1 MSIGEHIARYRK
13 AKSLTQEQL
22 GELLGV
28 TNQAVSKWES
38 GVSMPDIMLLPKI
51 ADTLSIT
58 LDVLYG
64 IQKTEV
70 KVRAD
75 DFPKAANDHLIEFM
89 VKQSGVWFTFN
100 KSQEENIN
108 YHKKR
113 IYESGGDCVQ
123 GCVSDEAGAAFI
135 SGDISFVNTDY
146 KTLGSDYIFEK
157 PEIGSTLKKL
167 TDSRTRKVLSFMYK
181 ESFLDK
187 ETNNKHFHI
196 GTIVNACGLSE
207 EDVFETLDSLRS
219 IGLFGLLETYVE
231 NNVTEY
237 IFLKSQAVFVFAAF
251 KLFDRLVRDHV
262 FTVRRDT
269 STQSDYCFEILW
281 KNKSQG

>member
-1 MSIGEHIARYRK
+1 MSIGENIAKYRK

-51 ADTLSIT
+51 SNALGIT
-58 LDVLYG
+58 LDALYG
-64 IQKTEV
+64 IKTTDERV
-70 KVRAD
+70 KAD

-100 KSQEENIN
+100 RSQEENIA
-108 YHKKR
+108 YHKKT
-113 IYESGGDCVQ
+113 IYESSDCVE
-123 GCVSDEAGAAFI
+123 GCISDEAGAVFI

-146 KTLGSDYIFEK
+146 KTLGSESIFDKREV
-157 PEIGSTLKKL
+157 GSTLKKL
-167 TDSRTRKVLSFMYK
+167 ADSHTRKVLSYLYK
-181 ESFLDK
+181 ESFSDK
-187 ETNNKHFHI
+187 DTDNKHFHLD
-196 GTIVNACGLSE
+196 TVAKACGLSE
-207 EDVFETLDSLRS
+207 EDAFEALDNLRS
-219 IGLFGLLETYVE
+219 VGLFEIYVE
-231 NNVTEY
+231 NNETEY

-251 KLFDRLVRDHV
+251 KLLDRLARDHV
-262 FTVRRDT
+262 FNVRRDT
-269 STQSDYCFEILW
+269 STQSDYCFEMLW

>member
-1 MSIGEHIARYRK
+1 MSIGENIAKYRK

-38 GVSMPDIMLLPKI
+38 GVSMPDVMLLPEI
-51 ADTLSIT
+51 ANALDIT
-58 LDVLYG
+58 LDALYG
-64 IQKTEV
+64 IKKTEV
-70 KVRAD
+70 KVKAD

-100 KSQEENIN
+100 RSQEDNIA
-108 YHKKR
+108 YHKKT
-113 IYESGGDCVQ
+113 IYESGDCVQ
-123 GCVSDEAGAAFI
+123 GCISDEAGAVFI
-135 SGDISFVNTDY
+135 SRDISFINTDY
-146 KTLGSDYIFEK
+146 KTLGSESIFEK
-157 PEIGSTLKKL
+157 REVGSTLKKL
-167 TDSRTRKVLSFMYK
+167 SDSRTRKVLSYLYK

-196 GTIVNACGLSE
+196 DTVAKACSLSE
-207 EDVFETLDSLRS
+207 EDAFEALDNLRCV
-219 IGLFGLLETYVE
+219 GLFETYVE
-231 NNVTEY
+231 NNETEY

-251 KLFDRLVRDHV
+251 KLLDRLARDHI
-262 FTVRRDT
+262 FNVRRDT
-269 STQSDYCFEILW
+269 STQSDYCFEMLW